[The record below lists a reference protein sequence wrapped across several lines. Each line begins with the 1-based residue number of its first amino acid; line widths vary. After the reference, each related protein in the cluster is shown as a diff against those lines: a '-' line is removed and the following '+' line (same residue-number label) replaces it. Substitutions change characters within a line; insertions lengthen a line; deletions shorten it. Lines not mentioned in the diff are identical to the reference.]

1 MPSEANIAILEKTFS
16 YERSLATFSIL
27 IRDALNENQNI
38 VKHPVVIEARPRVMF
53 QRTRSDFIVYM
64 EDYYW
69 NRPISLAH
77 VYFLKLQFD
86 KQSVAIFFIT
96 MLMLQLTSALKKYE
110 HYISKKNPKCYS
122 LGLLFW
128 LLLLHVVVTEVA
140 VLGQQNSKMDQIV
153 LLGRG
158 WEDMWVMAIL
168 HLYCWW
174 QLWSSWFINLKLEL
188 ELILMNLRRLLY
200 AKRYH

>member
-27 IRDALNENQNI
+27 IRDALNENKNI
-38 VKHPVVIEARPRVMF
+38 VKHPVVIEARPRVIF

-69 NRPISLAH
+69 NCPISLAH

-96 MLMLQLTSALKKYE
+96 MLMLQLTSALEAYK
-110 HYISKKNPKCYS
+110 H
-122 LGLLFW
+122 
-128 LLLLHVVVTEVA
+128 
-140 VLGQQNSKMDQIV
+140 
-153 LLGRG
+153 
-158 WEDMWVMAIL
+158 
-168 HLYCWW
+168 
-174 QLWSSWFINLKLEL
+174 
-188 ELILMNLRRLLY
+188 
-200 AKRYH
+200 